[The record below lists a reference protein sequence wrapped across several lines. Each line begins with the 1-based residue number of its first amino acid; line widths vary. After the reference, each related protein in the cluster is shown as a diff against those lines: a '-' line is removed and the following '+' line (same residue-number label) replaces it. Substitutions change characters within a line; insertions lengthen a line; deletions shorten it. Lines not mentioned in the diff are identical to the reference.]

1 MKRNLYILI
10 TIVITLCIQCGCTPY
25 AGTETATP
33 VKSQQAISAI
43 IAQSDLLFKQRADLS
58 KLHEAVDLLAG
69 FRSPDQRNFD
79 VEWKFAK
86 CSYFLGVATK
96 DEKDSEKIFTKGRDA
111 GKIAS
116 SLDPTKPDGY
126 FWYAANLGEISR
138 LNPVTVGIKSV
149 DDIKSSMYKVIELQ
163 PGYQNS
169 SAYDALA
176 QIEMETRVYGG
187 TTDKAIELL
196 ETALQTE
203 KHNGDLRINLAEAYL
218 AAKKKPEAR
227 HQLDLLL
234 QMTPDPDYMA
244 EHAENVAQAK
254 KMIQTKF

>member
-1 MKRNLYILI
+1 MRRNHYILI
-10 TIVITLCIQCGCTPY
+10 TIVITLWVQNGCTSSSV
-25 AGTETATP
+25 TETLLP
-33 VKSQQAISAI
+33 VKSQEEISAAI
-43 IAQSDLLFKQRADLS
+43 DRSDLLFKQRADLS

-96 DEKDSEKIFTKGRDA
+96 DEKEAEKIFAKGRDA

-116 SLDPTKPDGY
+116 YLEPAKPDGY

-138 LNPVTVGIKSV
+138 LNPVTVGIKSI
-149 DDIKSSMYKVIELQ
+149 DDIKSSMYKVIEIQ

-187 TTDKAIELL
+187 SSDKAIELL

-203 KHNGDLRINLAEAYL
+203 KHNSDLRLDLAEAYL
-218 AAKKKPEAR
+218 AVKKKTEAR

-234 QMTPDPDYMA
+234 QMSPNPEYAA
-244 EHAENVAQAK
+244 EHVENVAQAK